1 MLDFNKAL
9 SSYESHIQGTRNL
22 LDMALASP
30 RDPHFVFTSSVSAA
44 FSWDR
49 SRGPVPEKLV
59 ELSGGVKGSIG
70 YGQSKFVAEQ
80 IICKSELHASIVRI
94 GQVCGAP
101 PKGAW
106 ATSDWFPIL
115 VKTGLSLGY
124 LPTTVG
130 VVSWIDFD
138 VTSQAVLDVAFSPA
152 VGPESQV
159 LNVVSPRPVGWNK
172 VINGLQSAL
181 QNYGKGAAQVVG
193 FPEWCTLLEKAA
205 AQNQNDSQAAVKLPG
220 IKLLQ
225 FFRRLADAAAQAQGE
240 SDLGMFDFA
249 TDKMQ
254 AASPALRDAQTI
266 SDGHF
271 NAWIQYWNGVGFI

>member
-1 MLDFNKAL
+1 M
-9 SSYESHIQGTRNL
+9 
-22 LDMALASP
+22 
-30 RDPHFVFTSSVSAA
+30 
-44 FSWDR
+44 
-49 SRGPVPEKLV
+49 
-59 ELSGGVKGSIG
+59 
-70 YGQSKFVAEQ
+70 
-80 IICKSELHASIVRI
+80 
-94 GQVCGAP
+94 
-101 PKGAW
+101 
-106 ATSDWFPIL
+106 
-115 VKTGLSLGY
+115 
-124 LPTTVG
+124 
-130 VVSWIDFD
+130 
-138 VTSQAVLDVAFSPA
+138 DVAFSPA

-159 LNVVSPRPVGWNK
+159 LNVVSPRPVGLNK

-181 QNYGKGAAQVVG
+181 QNYGKGAAQVVS

-205 AQNQNDSQAAVKLPG
+205 AQNQNDSQATLKLVSTSYSCRASFDNAAQPG

-254 AASPALRDAQTI
+254 AASPALREAQTI